1 MPRGLCQTSRPDTG
15 VNEAVTADSN
25 TDRVAGDVALIVG
38 LGNPGPSYAGNRHNV
53 GFMVA
58 DELARRVGGRFS
70 AHKTGADVVETRL
83 TGRRVVLARPRS
95 FMNVS
100 GPAVAATARFYKIP
114 PTDVVVVHDD
124 LDLDYGVLKLKRGG
138 GEGGHNGLR
147 SITACLGSRDYLRV
161 RFGIGRPPGRMDPAD
176 FVLRNFSTE
185 QRREL
190 DLLVDRCADAVE
202 QLLAQGLAATQNQLH

>member
-1 MPRGLCQTSRPDTG
+1 LPWVVGA
-15 VNEAVTADSN
+15 VVTAEGSA
-25 TDRVAGDVALIVG
+25 DRVAGDIALIVG
-38 LGNPGPSYAGNRHNV
+38 LGNPGPGYAANRHNI
-53 GFMVA
+53 GFMVV
-58 DELARRVGGRFS
+58 DELARRAGGRFTS
-70 AHKTGADVVETRL
+70 HKAGADVLEAHL

-100 GPAVAATARFYKIP
+100 GPAVAGTARYFKIP

-124 LDLDYGVLKLKRGG
+124 LDLDHGVLKLKRGG

-147 SITACLGSRDYLRV
+147 SISACLGSRDYLRV

-176 FVLRNFSTE
+176 FVLRDFSAV

>member
-1 MPRGLCQTSRPDTG
+1 
-15 VNEAVTADSN
+15 VTAEGSA
-25 TDRVAGDVALIVG
+25 DRVAGDIALIVG
-38 LGNPGPSYAGNRHNV
+38 LGNPGPGYAANRHNI
-53 GFMVA
+53 GFMVV
-58 DELARRVGGRFS
+58 DELARRAGGRFTS
-70 AHKTGADVVETRL
+70 HKAGADVLEAHL

-100 GPAVAATARFYKIP
+100 GPAVAGTARYFKIP

-124 LDLDYGVLKLKRGG
+124 LDLDHGVLKLKRGG

-147 SITACLGSRDYLRV
+147 SISACLGSRDYLRV

-176 FVLRNFSTE
+176 FVLRDFSAV

>member
-1 MPRGLCQTSRPDTG
+1 MTTDGS
-15 VNEAVTADSN
+15 S
-25 TDRVAGDVALIVG
+25 DRVAGEVALVVG
-38 LGNPGPSYAGNRHNV
+38 LGNPGPGYAGNRHNV
-53 GFMVA
+53 GFMVV
-58 DELARRVGGRFS
+58 DELARRAGGRFTS
-70 AHKTGADVVETRL
+70 HKAGADVLETRL
-83 TGRRVVLARPRS
+83 AGRRAVLARPRS

-100 GPAVAATARFYKIP
+100 GPAVAGTARFFKIP

-124 LDLDYGVLKLKRGG
+124 LDLDHGVLRLKRGG

-147 SITACLGSRDYLRV
+147 SVSACLGSRDYLRV

-176 FVLRNFSTE
+176 FVLRDFSAE

>member
-1 MPRGLCQTSRPDTG
+1 VTGDTDG
-15 VNEAVTADSN
+15 VD
-25 TDRVAGDVALIVG
+25 GDLALIVG
-38 LGNPGPSYAGNRHNV
+38 LGNPGASYAGNRHNV
-53 GFMVA
+53 GFMVL
-58 DELARRVGGRFS
+58 DELARRVGGRFTS
-70 AHKTGADVVETRL
+70 HKAGADLLEARL
-83 TGRRVVLARPRS
+83 AGRRVIMARPRS

-100 GPAVAATARFYKIP
+100 GPAVAGTARYFKIP
-114 PTDVVVVHDD
+114 ATDVVVVHDD

-147 SITACLGSRDYLRV
+147 SISACLGSKDYLRV

-176 FVLRNFSTE
+176 FVLRDFSPM

-202 QLLAQGLAATQNQLH
+202 QLLVQGLTATQNQLH